1 MSLLGS
7 IMRKALLVD
16 SDGDRV
22 ERTRQALLAQ
32 GFTCTVSSDAGQSI
46 LNYEAGRYHLV
57 VVGYE
62 TQWMDGI
69 SLIRVLRGVDES
81 AYYLLLSR
89 DVGIDFREFA
99 KSCGGADE
107 VFDHIGSAI
116 DNGLLNRMDT
126 AQGCALGHME

>member
-1 MSLLGS
+1 
-7 IMRKALLVD
+7 MRKALLVD
-16 SDGDRV
+16 SDADRV
-22 ERTRQALLAQ
+22 EGVRRALAAQ
-32 GFTCTVSSDAGQSI
+32 GVDCTVSSNAGQTVLDYVAS
-46 LNYEAGRYHLV
+46 RYHLV

-62 TQWMDGI
+62 TQWMDGV
-69 SLIRVLRGVDES
+69 SLIRVLRGIDAS
-81 AYYLLLSR
+81 AYYLLLTR
-89 DVGIDFREFA
+89 DIGIGFSEFA